1 MNDATFV
8 GIVVQ
13 SLNGVEQKVL
23 IDKNSTR
30 VVNRMRRNT
39 IIELIK
45 LVLWFEGKVGIP
57 SGIF

>member
-30 VVNRMRRNT
+30 VVNRMRRNS

-45 LVLWFEGKVGIP
+45 LVLLFEGKVGIP